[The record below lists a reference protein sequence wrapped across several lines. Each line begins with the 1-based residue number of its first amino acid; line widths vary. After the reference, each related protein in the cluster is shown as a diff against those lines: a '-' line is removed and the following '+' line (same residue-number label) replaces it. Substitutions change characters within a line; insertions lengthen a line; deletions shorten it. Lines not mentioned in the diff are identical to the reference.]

1 MEPLLFPIEL
11 KAEVSPSGRG
21 KIQIPKNLPLGPHG
35 VTKSLIQTP
44 DVCVRERKRERE
56 RERESVCV
64 CVCVCVCVYMV
75 GVGGVNTCLF
85 LCAFVV
91 LLPVRVSGLFVRK

>member
-11 KAEVSPSGRG
+11 KAEVSPCGRR

-44 DVCVRERKRERE
+44 DVCVR
-56 RERESVCV
+56 VCV
-64 CVCVCVCVYMV
+64 CVCVV
-75 GVGGVNTCLF
+75 GGGGVNTCLF
-85 LCAFVV
+85 LCDFVV
-91 LLPVRVSGLFVRK
+91 LLPVRVSGLFGHK

>member
-11 KAEVSPSGRG
+11 KAEVSPGGRG

-35 VTKSLIQTP
+35 VTKSLVQTP
-44 DVCVRERKRERE
+44 DVCVCVCERE

-64 CVCVCVCVYMV
+64 CVCVCVCGGSWGCEYMFVFVCFCCTVACACV
-75 GVGGVNTCLF
+75 GPLW
-85 LCAFVV
+85 
-91 LLPVRVSGLFVRK
+91 S

>member
-11 KAEVSPSGRG
+11 KAEVSPSGRR

-44 DVCVRERKRERE
+44 DVCV
-56 RERESVCV
+56 CV
-64 CVCVCVCVYMV
+64 CVCVC
-75 GVGGVNTCLF
+75 GGGWGVNTCLF

-91 LLPVRVSGLFVRK
+91 LLPVRVSGLFGHK

>member
-11 KAEVSPSGRG
+11 KAEVSPSGRR

-44 DVCVRERKRERE
+44 DVCV
-56 RERESVCV
+56 CV
-64 CVCVCVCVYMV
+64 C
-75 GVGGVNTCLF
+75 GGGWGVNTCLF

-91 LLPVRVSGLFVRK
+91 LLPVHVSGLFGHK

>member
-44 DVCVRERKRERE
+44 EVCVRE

-64 CVCVCVCVYMV
+64 CVCVCVCVHGGSWGCEYMFVFVCFCCTVACACV
-75 GVGGVNTCLF
+75 GPLW
-85 LCAFVV
+85 
-91 LLPVRVSGLFVRK
+91 S

>member
-11 KAEVSPSGRG
+11 KAEVSPSGRR

-44 DVCVRERKRERE
+44 DVCV
-56 RERESVCV
+56 CV
-64 CVCVCVCVYMV
+64 CV
-75 GVGGVNTCLF
+75 GVWGGGWGVNTCLF

-91 LLPVRVSGLFVRK
+91 LLPVRVSGLFGHK

>member
-11 KAEVSPSGRG
+11 KAEVSPCGRR

-44 DVCVRERKRERE
+44 DVCVR
-56 RERESVCV
+56 VCV
-64 CVCVCVCVYMV
+64 CVCVCVCGGGWGCEYM
-75 GVGGVNTCLF
+75 
-85 LCAFVV
+85 FV
-91 LLPVRVSGLFVRK
+91 FV

>member
-11 KAEVSPSGRG
+11 KAEVSPSGRR

-44 DVCVRERKRERE
+44 DVCV
-56 RERESVCV
+56 CV
-64 CVCVCVCVYMV
+64 CVWW
-75 GVGGVNTCLF
+75 GVGCEYMFVFVCFRCTVA
-85 LCAFVV
+85 CACVGP
-91 LLPVRVSGLFVRK
+91 LWS